1 MMYKFPYISHI
12 DDVLPAIA
20 DKDEFIVADKGDYKV
35 VNYVVNKEDT
45 FPEVTDVN
53 SAILR
58 ECRGII
64 FDRHGKILSRPYHK
78 FFNVGEREE
87 TSINAIAAE
96 MGVSNFK
103 FLEKLDGSMVRPL
116 VIDGKVFWA
125 TKMGITDTGENAREF
140 VEWHDRDVPVGSER
154 LTYTQLALDFYR
166 VKLTPIFEWVSP
178 KDRIIIDY
186 GMPKLILTAVRDNF
200 TGRYLSYENLVYTSE
215 IYSVPV
221 VAAYD
226 KPTDNLHETLED
238 IKGEQD
244 SEGYV
249 VRFDNG
255 SMVKIKNEWYV
266 TIHRSKDIV
275 SNERLVVKAILEDVV
290 DDLKPL
296 LLDAD
301 LARVNEIENAVNEAL
316 LQHVRAY
323 EYLVSEI
330 GDMDRKTYALGQKDW
345 LAPFVFRHHFG
356 GQKGVLDSIRQH
368 FRNHTSTNKKF
379 DEVRHLLLEG

>member
-1 MMYKFPYISHI
+1 MNYEFPKLRTLN
-12 DDVLPAIA
+12 DVLPAIRGA
-20 DKDEFIVADKGDYKV
+20 DEFIVADRGEIQI
-35 VNYVVNKEDT
+35 VNYMVNKPDT
-45 FPEVTDVN
+45 FFTGDEEVD
-53 SAILR
+53 AIRR
-58 ECRGII
+58 ECRGLV
-64 FDRHGKILSRPYHK
+64 FDSSGILISRPYHK
-78 FFNVGEREE
+78 FFNVGENEKV
-87 TSINAIAAE
+87 SIDALRRMIDRPHWF
-96 MGVSNFK
+96 M
-103 FLEKLDGSMVRPL
+103 EKLDGSMVRPIQTSNGL
-116 VIDGKVFWA
+116 KLG
-125 TKMGITDTGENAREF
+125 TKMGFSETALRAQAWMETATLSSQYAAF
-140 VEWHDRDVPVGSER
+140 MQTCVESG
-154 LTYTQLALDFYR
+154 
-166 VKLTPIFEWVSP
+166 LTPIFEWVSP
-178 KDRIIIDY
+178 EDRIVIDY
-186 GMPKLILTAVRDNF
+186 GESCLYLTALRDNL
-200 TGRYLSYENLVYTSE
+200 TGLYMDYIPMKNWATEAN
-215 IYSVPV
+215 IPV
-221 VAAYD
+221 VWAD
-226 KPTDNLHETLED
+226 IVSGPLED
-238 IKGEQD
+238 SLKKIRAEEG

-249 VRFDNG
+249 IRFEQSG
-255 SMVKIKNEWYV
+255 HMTKVKNEWYV

-296 LLDAD
+296 LLDTD